1 MYVPDRVG
9 RHRSLTIWWIWCSL
23 GVMAAYPSK
32 SDFFFLLLYHVS
44 SLLLATWVQTHTS
57 DSSYLLFW
65 VPPESLGFLVSQDK
79 EVIAWSFYFACEKNF
94 SLSYHSSQTVVREI
108 WCQLVL
114 FRCLY
119 TNGNVLWLN
128 GVFLRHRDTETAGCY
143 EHRDNWK
150 YRTSKKS
157 AKLVNCK

>member
-1 MYVPDRVG
+1 M
-9 RHRSLTIWWIWCSL
+9 
-23 GVMAAYPSK
+23 
-32 SDFFFLLLYHVS
+32 FFRCYGFIHLLNQIFFSCCCIMSV
-44 SLLLATWVQTHTS
+44 LLLATWVQTLTS

-79 EVIAWSFYFACEKNF
+79 AVIAWSFYFACEKNF
-94 SLSYHSSQTVVREI
+94 SPSYHSSQTVVRKI

-150 YRTSKKS
+150 YRTLKKS
-157 AKLVNCK
+157 AKLLNCK